1 MFLNRLE
8 HLSSLG
14 YLPYS
19 DPIKEKFSTV
29 IINIPLDKL
38 RMSSYILFYFFL
50 LFAILGH
57 SLALPKKSSSRSE
70 DNEAY
75 LKKGEQPN
83 PGPEMDTVYIP
94 GTPGAAWTKE
104 EVESTRYWKKC
115 MKGCIFLSFLLIVS
129 FSSCQRNLIKTF
141 QIEGMIVL
149 ITKKDLNFSWELLNG
164 QK

>member
-1 MFLNRLE
+1 
-8 HLSSLG
+8 
-14 YLPYS
+14 
-19 DPIKEKFSTV
+19 
-29 IINIPLDKL
+29 
-38 RMSSYILFYFFL
+38 MSSYILLYFFL

-104 EVESTRYWKKC
+104 EVESTRYWKNC
-115 MKGCIFLSFLLIVS
+115 LKGCIFLSFLIIA
-129 FSSCQRNLIKTF
+129 RTKEPKTKTHNLSKFFRFYYIISTD
-141 QIEGMIVL
+141 
-149 ITKKDLNFSWELLNG
+149 KKKFLEHLVQPDLDICDL
-164 QK
+164 